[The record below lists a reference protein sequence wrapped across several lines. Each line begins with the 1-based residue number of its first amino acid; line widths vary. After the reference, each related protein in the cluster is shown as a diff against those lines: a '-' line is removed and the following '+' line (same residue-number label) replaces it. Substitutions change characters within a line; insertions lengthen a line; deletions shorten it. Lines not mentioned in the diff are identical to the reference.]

1 MPSRFKRGRPSK
13 EKFSA
18 LRSVKCSLKM
28 FGGVAI
34 SSVDFR
40 TLSTVVFVT
49 VERVVV
55 LGDERSN
62 ERWFGLPRGRSEAAA
77 RKHSLYE
84 RCVPSKKLGEF
95 AEPSRVGREK
105 IGVFDENGC
114 ILHRRI
120 F

>member
-1 MPSRFKRGRPSK
+1 MQFEDVWRSGDFIGRFSH
-13 EKFSA
+13 
-18 LRSVKCSLKM
+18 VID
-28 FGGVAI
+28 GG
-34 SSVDFR
+34 
-40 TLSTVVFVT
+40 FVT

-62 ERWFGLPRGRSEAAA
+62 ERWFGLRAASERGGGSEET
-77 RKHSLYE
+77 LYE

-105 IGVFDENGC
+105 IGVPLLSLLSNLSMFVWASMLYALQLGS
-114 ILHRRI
+114 